1 MTQLVE
7 NQAVDFHLP
16 ASLDPQTRLWFY
28 TTDRELTDRELVFL
42 NEKLADFLPAWTA
55 HNRSLKAWATVFFN
69 RILLIAVDETQ
80 AGVSGCG
87 IDKSVHFLETLG
99 DALSLDFFERV
110 TIGFENGAGVI
121 EFLPLGQ
128 FSKRVKSGEL
138 SAETRI
144 LDNLV
149 STKMEFE
156 NGWLKPVRASWVN
169 RFL

>member
-1 MTQLVE
+1 MTQLVDRQTV
-7 NQAVDFHLP
+7 NFRLP
-16 ASLDPQTRLWFY
+16 ASLDSQTRLWFY
-28 TTDRELTDRELVFL
+28 TTDREMTDRELVFL
-42 NEKLADFLPAWTA
+42 NEKLSEFLPAWTA

-87 IDKSVHFLETLG
+87 IDKSVHFLEKTGGELG
-99 DALSLDFFERV
+99 LDFFERM
-110 TIGFENGAGVI
+110 TIGVENPAGEI

-156 NGWLKPVRASWVN
+156 NGWLKPARASWVS